1 MIIASIAGVGSIVDI
16 ELMPKIVIKVK
27 GKYLEITILG

>member
-1 MIIASIAGVGSIVDI
+1 MIVASVAGVGSIVGTG
-16 ELMPKIVIKVK
+16 LMPKIVVKVE

>member
-1 MIIASIAGVGSIVDI
+1 MIIISIVGVESI
-16 ELMPKIVIKVK
+16 VGTGLMLKIVIKVE

>member
-1 MIIASIAGVGSIVDI
+1 MIVASVAGVGSIVGTA
-16 ELMPKIVIKVK
+16 KIVVKVE